1 MLPKLKTEKHVNS
14 IYMDL
19 QGILLPG
26 HALNIDAPHMRSL
39 PSLSIHFPKE
49 TCAMQIDQHLTR
61 PA

>member
-1 MLPKLKTEKHVNS
+1 MLPKLNNEKHVNS

-19 QGILLPG
+19 QGILPPG

-49 TCAMQIDQHLTR
+49 TCAMQID
-61 PA
+61 